1 MPYDDF
7 LADKIRQSLQSR
19 GAPFYDKKMMG
30 GLIFMV
36 DDKMCIGLDQDR
48 KTGESR
54 LMARVGKEAYE
65 GLLNEE
71 GVRKMDFTGRPMP
84 GFIFVYPEGF
94 DLDED
99 LEKWIDRA
107 MAFNPL
113 AKKSKKRK

>member
-1 MPYDDF
+1 MAYDDF
-7 LADKIRQSLQSR
+7 LADRVRQSLQSK
-19 GAPFYDKKMMG
+19 GAAFFEKKMMG

-36 DDKMCIGLDQDR
+36 DEKMCIGLDIDK

-54 LMARVGKEAYE
+54 IMARVGKEAYE

-71 GVRKMDFTGRPMP
+71 GVRKMDFTGRPMA

-94 DLDED
+94 DMEED
-99 LEKWIDRA
+99 LEKWVDHA
-107 MAFNPL
+107 LAFNKV

>member
-1 MPYDDF
+1 MAYDEF
-7 LADKIRQSLQSR
+7 LADRIRQSLQSK
-19 GAPFYDKKMMG
+19 GANFFDKKMMG

-36 DDKMCIGLDQDR
+36 DEKMCVGLDQDK

-65 GLLNEE
+65 ELLNEK
-71 GVRKMDFTGRPMP
+71 GCRKMDFTGRPMA

-94 DLDED
+94 DMDED
-99 LEKWIDRA
+99 LDLWIDRA
-107 MAFNPL
+107 LAFNKF

>member
-1 MPYDDF
+1 
-7 LADKIRQSLQSR
+7 
-19 GAPFYDKKMMG
+19 
-30 GLIFMV
+30 MV

-113 AKKSKKRK
+113 TKKSKKRK